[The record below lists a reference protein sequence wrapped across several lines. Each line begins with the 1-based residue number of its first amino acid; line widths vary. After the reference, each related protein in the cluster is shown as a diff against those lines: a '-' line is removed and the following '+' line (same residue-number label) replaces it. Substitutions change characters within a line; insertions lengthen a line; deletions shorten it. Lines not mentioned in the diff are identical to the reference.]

1 MYKIFFLFF
10 IYLNLALNSNAKPLD
25 SDLSQNQILIDARF
39 QGQKIFLFGARN
51 LVGEILVIV
60 RGPKKNF
67 IVRKKEKFAGIWLNK
82 KQMKFYDI
90 NSFYD
95 FYASFPL
102 NNINNEILLQ
112 NLNIGIE
119 NLTFNYKGEAYLE
132 ELLDFKNAII
142 AERNNQELYSN
153 SPKQISFMGD
163 TLFKTNLIF
172 PKKIPYGIY
181 NIEIYLI
188 NENKISGIQTI
199 PLEVKKT
206 GFEALIYNLAHEH
219 SLLYG
224 IICVLAAI
232 IAGWFASLI
241 FWKV

>member
-1 MYKIFFLFF
+1 MKKIIALIL
-10 IYLNLALNSNAKPLD
+10 IYFYFAPAINAKPID
-25 SDLSQNQILIDARF
+25 SDLSQNQILIDTSF

-51 LVGEILVIV
+51 LAGDILVIV

-82 KQMKFYDI
+82 KQMKFYDV

-95 FYASFPL
+95 YYTSFPL
-102 NNINNEILLQ
+102 SNINNELLFK

-119 NLTFNYKGEAYLE
+119 NLALNYSGEAHLE
-132 ELLDFKNAII
+132 ELSNFKGAILE
-142 AERNNQELYSN
+142 ERISNKLYKKAPDN
-153 SPKQISFMGD
+153 ISFMGD
-163 TLFKTNLIF
+163 TLFKTNLTF

-181 NIEIYLI
+181 NVEIYLI
-188 NENKISGIQTI
+188 NDHKITGMQTI
-199 PLEVKKT
+199 PIEVKKT
-206 GFEALIYNLAHEH
+206 GFEAFIYNMAHES

-232 IAGWFASLI
+232 FAGWFASMI